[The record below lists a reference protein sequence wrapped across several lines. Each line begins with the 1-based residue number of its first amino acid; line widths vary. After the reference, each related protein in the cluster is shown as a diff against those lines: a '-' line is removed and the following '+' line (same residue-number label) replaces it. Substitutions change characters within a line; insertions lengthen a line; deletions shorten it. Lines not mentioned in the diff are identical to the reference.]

1 MIWPRPKR
9 PTTRFQ
15 TMKTLTLTALG
26 AVLCLVGI
34 GCSAKGSIK
43 TGRNSGAAA
52 AAVRVGYTTAPAA
65 AQK

>member
-1 MIWPRPKR
+1 
-9 PTTRFQ
+9 
-15 TMKTLTLTALG
+15 MKTLTLTALG